1 MNGASLL
8 MRALVTGYARSH
20 ALRALVTLCAVA
32 LGVATAYAIDLANAT
47 AVDSFSRSVNV
58 IANHVNLQVFGN
70 GEGFDERS
78 LLRIQTIPGVESANP
93 VVEGELVVGAHH
105 GLESG
110 EIVRV
115 EGIDATRS
123 GSPPGLLEAEHSSQG
138 FNLHQFLDGDGIII
152 SRRIAESYHA
162 PAGALLHAY
171 VSARAVALPVMG
183 VIPAKTVAVDSSVAF
198 TDIATAQKLFDS
210 VGRLERIDLVVD
222 PPQLERVRRAVERVA
237 PPGARVLTPK
247 TRLTEIKGMLSSFTL
262 NLAALADVALLV
274 GMYLIYNAVAISV
287 VQRTAQIGTLRALG
301 TRRRSIFATFAAEG
315 AVYGVAGSIV
325 GLALG
330 FALSRFSVQAVEA
343 TVSTLYLGA
352 HADNVVFSGWATV
365 KAFALG
371 TGLSTLAAA
380 IPAAAAARVPPAGTM
395 RASGLA
401 ERRRDAFTRA
411 TALAGVVL
419 IATAYLISRLP
430 AIEGVAFFGYIS
442 GLLAI
447 AGVSCLTP
455 LALAIATIP
464 LRRVGANA
472 DALIAAAFL
481 RASPRRISVAVA
493 SLATAVAMMIAIAVL
508 VGSFRSTIVAW
519 THDTLSADLYVS
531 TLGSPDA
538 SLRGGFT
545 QADVVKIRAI
555 PGVAGV
561 DTFRG
566 LDVTIGGEAAVLGA
580 TDLTTLPTRNRFRF
594 LGRPDLAVLARELH
608 GGSTA
613 IVSEPFSTHFG
624 LRAGDRFTILTP
636 SGPAALRIVAVYND
650 YSTSGGTFFIDRATF
665 VRLFHDPTYDS
676 MGVYLDRDAQP
687 AAIRSAIERALAPER
702 IDINT
707 NRELRS
713 YALAVFDQTFA
724 ITNALYLVSI
734 VIAVLGVV
742 STLFALV
749 LERTTDIALLRYIGS
764 TRSAVRRMVLV
775 QALVVGVLAGVL
787 GIGLGVGLAADLIYV
802 INRQSFGWLIEWRS
816 PGWFYLEAFA
826 AVVIAAIVAA
836 IYPAQV
842 ASSIRTG
849 EVLRA
854 E

>member
-1 MNGASLL
+1 MNAASLL
-8 MRALVTGYARSH
+8 LRALVTGYARAH
-20 ALRALVTLCAVA
+20 VLRALVTLCAVA
-32 LGVATAYAIDLANAT
+32 LGVATTYAIDLANAT

-58 IANHVNLQVFGN
+58 IANHVNLQVLGD
-70 GEGFDERS
+70 GVGFDERA
-78 LLRIQTIPGVESANP
+78 LLPIQAIPGVESASP
-93 VVEGELVVGAHH
+93 VVEGEIVVGARH

-115 EGIDATRS
+115 EGIDATRGS
-123 GSPPGLLEAEHSSQG
+123 SPPGMLEAERTAQR
-138 FNLHQFLDGDGIII
+138 FDLHKFLDGDGILI
-152 SRRIAESYHA
+152 SRRISRTHHA
-162 PAGALLHAY
+162 PLGSLLRGYAG
-171 VSARAVALPVMG
+171 ARAVALPVMG
-183 VIPAKTVAVDSSVAF
+183 VIPPNTVAVDSSVAF
-198 TDIATAQKLFDS
+198 TDIATAQQLFDS
-210 VGRLERIDLVVD
+210 IGRLERIDLVVD
-222 PPQLERVRRAVERVA
+222 PPQLERVRRAVARLA

-247 TRLTEIKGMLSSFTL
+247 TRLAEINGMLSSFTL
-262 NLAALADVALLV
+262 NLSALADVALLV

-301 TRRRSIFATFAAEG
+301 TRRRWIFATFAAEG
-315 AVYGVAGSIV
+315 AMYGAAGSV
-325 GLALG
+325 MGLALG

-365 KAFALG
+365 KSFALG
-371 TGLSTLAAA
+371 TALSTLAAA
-380 IPAAAAARVPPAGTM
+380 IPAFSAAGVPPAGTM
-395 RASGLA
+395 RLGGLA
-401 ERRRDAFTRA
+401 ERRRGAFTRS
-411 TALAGVVL
+411 TALAGVL
-419 IATAYLISRLP
+419 LLAAAYFVAGLP
-430 AIEGVAFFGYIS
+430 AIHGVAFFGYIA

-455 LALAIATIP
+455 LALAIATVP
-464 LRRVGANA
+464 LHHIAANA

-519 THDTLSADLYVS
+519 TRDTLGADLYIS
-531 TLGSPDA
+531 TPGSPDA

-545 QADVVKIRAI
+545 QADVRKIGKIA
-555 PGVAGV
+555 GVTAV

-566 LDVTIGGEAAVLGA
+566 LNITIGGEAAVLGA
-580 TDLTTLPTRNRFRF
+580 TDLTSLPSRNRFRF
-594 LGRPDLAVLARELH
+594 LGNPDLAALARELH
-608 GGSTA
+608 GRNAT

-624 LRAGDRFTILTP
+624 LHEGDRFTIQTP
-636 SGPAALRIVAVYND
+636 SGPATLRIAAVYND
-650 YSTSGGTFFIDRATF
+650 YSTSGGTFFIDHATF
-665 VRLFHDPTYDS
+665 VRLFGDPTYDS
-676 MGVYLDRDAQP
+676 LGVYLDRGVHAG
-687 AAIRSAIERALAPER
+687 IVRTAIERGLLPKR
-702 IDINT
+702 VDINT

-734 VIAVLGVV
+734 AIAVLGVV

-749 LERTTDIALLRYIGS
+749 LERATDIALIRYTGL
-764 TRSAVRRMVLV
+764 TRGGVRRMVFV
-775 QALVVGVLAGVL
+775 QAVVVGVLAGVL
-787 GIGLGVGLAADLIYV
+787 GIGLGIGLAADLIYV

-816 PGWFYLEAFA
+816 PGSFYLEAFA

-836 IYPAQV
+836 IYPARV
-842 ASSIRTG
+842 ASHIRTG

>member
-1 MNGASLL
+1 MNRASVLL
-8 MRALVTGYARSH
+8 RALVTGYARAH
-20 ALRALVTLCAVA
+20 ALRAFVTLCAVA

-58 IANHVNLQVFGN
+58 IANHVNLQVFSD

-78 LLRIQTIPGVESANP
+78 LLRVQTLPGIESASP

-110 EIVRV
+110 EIIRV

-123 GSPPGLLEAEHSSQG
+123 GSPPGLLEAEHSSRS
-138 FNLHQFLDGDGIII
+138 FDLHEFLDGDGIII
-152 SRRIAESYHA
+152 SQRIARTYHA
-162 PAGALLHAY
+162 PVGSLLHAY
-171 VSARAVALPVMG
+171 VSSRAVALPVMG
-183 VIPAKTVAVDSSVAF
+183 VIPSKMVAVDSSVAF
-198 TDIATAQKLFDS
+198 TDIATAQQLFDS
-210 VGRLERIDLVVD
+210 VGKLERIDLVVD
-222 PPQLERVRRAVERVA
+222 PTQLQRVRRSLEAVA

-247 TRLTEIKGMLSSFTL
+247 TRLSEIKSMLSSFTL
-262 NLAALADVALLV
+262 NLSALADVALLV

-301 TRRRSIFATFAAEG
+301 AGRRSIFVTFAAEG
-315 AVYGVAGSIV
+315 AMYGILGSIA
-325 GLALG
+325 GLGLG

-352 HADNVVFSGWATV
+352 HADAVVLSGWATA

-371 TGLSTLAAA
+371 VGLSTLAAA
-380 IPAAAAARVPPAGTM
+380 IPAAAAAGVPPAGTM
-395 RASGLA
+395 RGSGFA

-411 TALAGVVL
+411 TALAGVLL
-419 IATAYLISRLP
+419 IVAAYLIARLP
-430 AIEGVAFFGYIS
+430 AIGGVAFFGYIA
-442 GLLAI
+442 GLFAI
-447 AGVSCLTP
+447 AGMSCLAP
-455 LALAIATIP
+455 LALALATIP
-464 LRRVGANA
+464 LHRVGANA

-481 RASPRRISVAVA
+481 HASPRRISIAVA

-519 THDTLSADLYVS
+519 TQDTLSADLYVS

-545 QADVVKIRAI
+545 PADVSKIRKLR
-555 PGVAGV
+555 GVAGV

-566 LDVTIGGEAAVLGA
+566 LDVTIDGKAAVLGA
-580 TDLTTLPTRNRFRF
+580 TDMTTLATRNRFRF
-594 LGRPDLAVLARELH
+594 LGHPNLAMLARELH
-608 GGSTA
+608 DASAT

-624 LRAGDRFTILTP
+624 LGAGDRFTILTP
-636 SGPAALRIVAVYND
+636 SGPAVLRIAAVYND
-650 YSTSGGTFFIDRATF
+650 YSTSGGTFFIDRTTF
-665 VRLFHDPTYDS
+665 ARLFHDPTYDS
-676 MGVYLDRDAQP
+676 MGVYLEHNTQP
-687 AAIRSAIERALAPER
+687 GAVRTAIERALAPER

-707 NRELRS
+707 NSELRS

-749 LERTTDIALLRYIGS
+749 LERSTDIALLRYIGS
-764 TRSAVRRMVLV
+764 TRAAVRRMVFV

-787 GIGLGVGLAADLIYV
+787 GIGLGIGLAADLVYV
-802 INRQSFGWLIEWRS
+802 INRQSFGWLIEWHS
-816 PGWFYLEAFA
+816 PGFFYLEAFA

-836 IYPAQV
+836 VYPARV
-842 ASSIRTG
+842 ASRIRTG